1 MIMRPWHILA
11 ANYCIY
17 ILHTIFSIGYL
28 HRRGWWHCR
37 WRVNVVTDRRLAVTT
52 WRKGKQTG
60 ESRTNARRITSTHT
74 SWHFCIRS
82 GIQYPMWY
90 TLDTSPPEPVIG
102 RMNGCAKKAAAMHGL
117 ECNTRQYIV
126 QEYLG
131 VWYNYNVSFFFCCMF
146 SSSGWWI
153 IGWREWPGLGG
164 CVDPGLQPFLTA
176 IAIFVRFLIIL
187 IYIFPY
193 ILRIYP
199 YITTPRGLPSSPHR
213 AFSSSTTISTSD
225 LPRIPA
231 LSLSLYFFYFP
242 FSILSF
248 LGNPP
253 SSPPLLLLFSCKH
266 REFFCSGSLFMHASR
281 ALSLSSSSWYAQH
294 THLAST
300 GLVKKMHC

>member
-1 MIMRPWHILA
+1 MDVQKKQLQCMDWNVTQGNTSCRSISGSDIITMFR
-11 ANYCIY
+11 
-17 ILHTIFSIGYL
+17 FS
-28 HRRGWWHCR
+28 
-37 WRVNVVTDRRLAVTT
+37 
-52 WRKGKQTG
+52 
-60 ESRTNARRITSTHT
+60 
-74 SWHFCIRS
+74 
-82 GIQYPMWY
+82 
-90 TLDTSPPEPVIG
+90 
-102 RMNGCAKKAAAMHGL
+102 
-117 ECNTRQYIV
+117 
-126 QEYLG
+126 
-131 VWYNYNVSFFFCCMF
+131 FCCMF

-164 CVDPGLQPFLTA
+164 CVDLGLQPFLTA

-281 ALSLSSSSWYAQH
+281 ALSLSSSS
-294 THLAST
+294 
-300 GLVKKMHC
+300 